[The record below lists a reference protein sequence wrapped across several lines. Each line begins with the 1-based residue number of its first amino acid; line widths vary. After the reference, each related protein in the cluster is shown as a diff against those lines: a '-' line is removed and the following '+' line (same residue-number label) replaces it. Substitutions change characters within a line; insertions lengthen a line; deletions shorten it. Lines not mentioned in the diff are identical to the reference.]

1 MKPNDAARQRKNQT
15 LIVGLRDPKARM
27 EAIAAIR
34 KLGSSAAEFLP
45 SLVRVLED
53 ARAQAK
59 PLRSVSSTETDP
71 ATAEVVFYGTDL
83 LDSEEAEFRR
93 SVVIALGEIGSGT
106 EKVIRVL
113 IRALED
119 PEPGVRTAA
128 AGALGRMGLPA
139 NVAIPALIRTLED
152 SKEFVRQI
160 AARALARIDP
170 HDLRIVQPLIEALKD
185 SSPGVRVC
193 AAEALGNARPTEDTA
208 VLLAGVLQ
216 DPSPSV
222 RIAAANTLAKFGLAA
237 RPVVPALRKALET
250 RFDSVRNA
258 VSAALDRIGA

>member
-1 MKPNDAARQRKNQT
+1 
-15 LIVGLRDPKARM
+15 M

-53 ARAQAK
+53 ARAHAK
-59 PLRSVSSTETDP
+59 PLRTVSSTESDL
-71 ATAEVVFYGTDL
+71 ATAEGAAYGTDL

-93 SVVIALGEIGSGT
+93 SVVIAVGEIGSGT
-106 EKVIRVL
+106 EKAIRVL

-139 NVAIPALIRTLED
+139 NVAIPALIRALED

-170 HDLRIVQPLIEALKD
+170 HDLRIVQPLIDALKD

-193 AAEALGNARPTEDTA
+193 AAEALGNARPNEDTA
-208 VLLAGVLQ
+208 TLLAGVLL
-216 DPSPSV
+216 DTSPAV
-222 RIAAANTLAKFGLAA
+222 RIAAANTLAKFGAAA
-237 RPVVPALRKALET
+237 RPVVPALRKAMET
-250 RFDSVRNA
+250 RYDSVRHA